1 MGEENLKKTRKLML
15 GLIISV
21 AFIATMFAG
30 CVENGDNGDIV
41 TDELSIVVVGRDS
54 ASGTREF
61 FYEHVM
67 DKEDFVDTMLE
78 KNSNGAVHQ
87 TVSQTEGAVGFV
99 GLGYIDDDVMAVKVD
114 GVDATVANVVSGDYP
129 IARNLNMFTDGNATG
144 AVEEFLKYIDSDE
157 GQDIVSDEGFVPKT
171 GSGAYEIVEGLSGT
185 VTVIG
190 STTVL
195 PIATLAAEA
204 FNVLYDDVTVT
215 VSGGG
220 SSVGVQSAGEG
231 SADIGMASREL
242 KDSEMTSYPDLVQH
256 IVCSDGIAIIVHPTN
271 LFVEDLTVENI
282 KAIYQ
287 GTYTDWNE
295 L

>member
-1 MGEENLKKTRKLML
+1 MIEKNNKKIGKMMLVTILTVCLVATIFSGCIETNGEK
-15 GLIISV
+15 S
-21 AFIATMFAG
+21 A
-30 CVENGDNGDIV
+30 
-41 TDELSIVVVGRDS
+41 IVVVGRDS

-67 DKEDFVDTMLE
+67 NKEDFVDTMLE

-87 TVSQTEGAVGFV
+87 TVSQTEGAIGFV
-99 GLGYIDDDVMAVKVD
+99 GLGYIDEAVKAIEVD
-114 GVDATVANVVSGDYP
+114 GVQANVDNVKDGSYP
-129 IARNLNMFTDGNATG
+129 IARNLNMFTNGEPTG
-144 AVEEFLKYIDSDE
+144 IVLEFLKYIDSDE
-157 GQDIVSDEGFVPKT
+157 GQEIVSDEGFVPKSGT
-171 GSGAYEIVEGLSGT
+171 GAYTEVGGLSGT
-185 VTVIG
+185 ITIVG

-195 PIATLAAEA
+195 PISEKAAEA
-204 FNVLYDDVTVT
+204 FNALYSGVTVT

-242 KDSEMTSYPDLVQH
+242 KSSEITIYPDLVKH

-271 LFVEDLTVENI
+271 LFVDDLTVAQI

-287 GTYTDWNE
+287 GTYTNWNQ
-295 L
+295 LY